1 MMETP
6 SRRGNGNG
14 VAQGRGM
21 IRAAACVLALLALE
35 GCAAARQAV
44 VRPGDRATVDFT
56 CRIGNGEIAASTSGE
71 VARDPSLPKSR
82 VFLPGTAR
90 DPLVLV
96 AGAEEIRRGPLGVV
110 SFEDAIAARLA
121 VAIVGLRE
129 GTRTTVELGADR
141 ESAKGSSGG
150 RLPMSR
156 VWRRPKELRLSREE
170 YAARKGRAPEIGQV
184 FILDPLVPGKVT
196 AVSDNEVRIGF
207 PCPDGAQVETP
218 FGKGVLREEAD
229 HCGIAIEARSGTLVR
244 SGPLAG
250 RIVSMSDRSF
260 VIDYGHPFGGETLS
274 CDVAVK
280 AVADPEKKG
289 TEK

>member
-14 VAQGRGM
+14 VVKGRGM
-21 IRAAACVLALLALE
+21 IRAAAGVLALGVLA
-35 GCAAARQAV
+35 GCAPMRSSV
-44 VRPGDRATVDFT
+44 VRPGERATVDFT

-82 VFLPGTAR
+82 VFLPRTAR

-96 AGAEEIRRGPLGVV
+96 AGAEEVRRGPLGVV

-121 VAIVGLRE
+121 AAIVGLRE
-129 GTRTTVELGADR
+129 GTRAAVELGADR
-141 ESAKGSSGG
+141 ESAGG
-150 RLPMSR
+150 RLPMAR

-170 YAARKGRAPEIGQV
+170 YAAGKGRAPEIGQEY
-184 FILDPLVPGKVT
+184 ILDPLIPGKVT

-207 PCPDGAQVETP
+207 PCRDGAQVETP

-229 HCGIAIEARSGTLVR
+229 HCGIAIDARPGTLVR

-250 RIVSMSDRSF
+250 KIVSMNDRSF

-274 CDVAVK
+274 CDVTV
-280 AVADPEKKG
+280 VSIEKREGGGGK
-289 TEK
+289 K

>member
-14 VAQGRGM
+14 VARGRGM
-21 IRAAACVLALLALE
+21 IRAAAGVLALLAMG
-35 GCAAARQAV
+35 GCTAARQAV
-44 VRPGDRATVDFT
+44 VRPGDRAAVDFT
-56 CRIGNGEIAASTSGE
+56 CRLGNGEIAASTSGE
-71 VARDPSLPKSR
+71 VTRDPSLPKSR
-82 VFLPGTAR
+82 VFLPRTAR

-96 AGAEEIRRGPLGVV
+96 AGAQEIRRGPLGVV

-141 ESAKGSSGG
+141 ESAGG
-150 RLPMSR
+150 RLPMAR
-156 VWRRPKELRLSREE
+156 VWRRPKELRLNREE
-170 YAARKGRAPEIGQV
+170 YAAGKGRAPEIGQEY
-184 FILDPLVPGKVT
+184 ILDPLIPGKVT

-207 PCPDGAQVETP
+207 PCRDGAQVETP

-229 HCGIAIEARSGTLVR
+229 HCGIAIDVRPGTLVR

-250 RIVSMSDRSF
+250 RIVSMNDRSF
-260 VIDYGHPFGGETLS
+260 VIDYGHPFGGEALS
-274 CDVAVK
+274 CDVTVK
-280 AVADPEKKG
+280 TVEKSSGEGGGGK
-289 TEK
+289 E

>member
-82 VFLPGTAR
+82 VFLPRTAR

-141 ESAKGSSGG
+141 ESAGG

-156 VWRRPKELRLSREE
+156 
-170 YAARKGRAPEIGQV
+170 
-184 FILDPLVPGKVT
+184 
-196 AVSDNEVRIGF
+196 
-207 PCPDGAQVETP
+207 DGAQVETP

-229 HCGIAIEARSGTLVR
+229 HCGIAIDARSGTLVR

-250 RIVSMSDRSF
+250 RIVSMNDRSF

-280 AVADPEKKG
+280 AVPDPEKKG